1 MYLKGVFMV
10 KAVATSTEF
19 KNKFGH
25 FLNIALN
32 GGEIIVT
39 KNGKEVGRFI
49 PSNTVTSFLSE
60 SLLGIID
67 DDETDYREESLKSKY
82 EIND

>member
-1 MYLKGVFMV
+1 MV
-10 KAVATSTEF
+10 KAIATSTEF
-19 KNKFGH
+19 KNKFGY

-32 GGEIIVT
+32 GGEVIVT
-39 KNGKEVGRFI
+39 RNGKEVGRFI

-67 DDETDYREESLKSKY
+67 DNEIDYREESLKAKY
-82 EIND
+82 EINDWC